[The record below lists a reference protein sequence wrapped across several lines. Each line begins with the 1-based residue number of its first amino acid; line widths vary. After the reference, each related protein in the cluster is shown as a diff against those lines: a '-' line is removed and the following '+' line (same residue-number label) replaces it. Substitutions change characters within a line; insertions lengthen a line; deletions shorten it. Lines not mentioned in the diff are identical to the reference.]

1 MTERPVSG
9 YTRPAAQQGLLAEL
23 ADAVDSKST
32 DRKVVPVRFR
42 GGPPTFSD
50 VDQNSG
56 RGLRAPHAVHTLAP
70 MPGPHALVVDDDEDI
85 RESLCDMLS
94 DEGYR
99 VTTAVDGS
107 EALRLLAREAE
118 PFDVML
124 LDLRMPNTNGHDVLA
139 AMRVDQALPEVPVVV
154 LSANLSAVPAGAVAF
169 LRKPVQA
176 PVLLD
181 TLGRYRRK
189 ATG

>member
-1 MTERPVSG
+1 
-9 YTRPAAQQGLLAEL
+9 
-23 ADAVDSKST
+23 
-32 DRKVVPVRFR
+32 
-42 GGPPTFSD
+42 
-50 VDQNSG
+50 
-56 RGLRAPHAVHTLAP
+56 

-85 RESLCDMLS
+85 RDSISDMLS

-99 VTTAVDGS
+99 VTTAVDGAD
-107 EALRLLAREAE
+107 ALRLLAGMTE

-124 LDLRMPNTNGHDVLA
+124 LDLRMPITNGHEVLA
-139 AMRVDQALPEVPVVV
+139 AMRTDQALPEVPVVV

-169 LRKPVQA
+169 LKKPVPA

-181 TLGRYRRK
+181 TLGRYRRG